1 MAMSAIIDRVH
12 DALEQLG
19 TDCPLEEV
27 TRLCPDLTWNQV
39 FLAVDYLSRSGQ
51 IRVTLDAA
59 NSYRVE
65 APRRTPECPVGSVI
79 PQVGPDAHN

>member
-1 MAMSAIIDRVH
+1 MAMSGIIDRVH

-19 TDCPLEEV
+19 TDCPMEEV

-51 IRVTLDAA
+51 IRVTLDAE
-59 NSYRVE
+59 NTYRVE
-65 APRRTPECPVGSVI
+65 AHRRAPERPVGSII
-79 PQVGPDAHN
+79 PP